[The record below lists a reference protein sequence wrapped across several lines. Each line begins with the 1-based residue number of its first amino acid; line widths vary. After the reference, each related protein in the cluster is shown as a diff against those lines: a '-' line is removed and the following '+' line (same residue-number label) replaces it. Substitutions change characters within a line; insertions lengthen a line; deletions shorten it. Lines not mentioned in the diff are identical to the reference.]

1 MKASKKKMI
10 DTIRKSK
17 GIVVSIC
24 KNLDMTRSA
33 FYKRLE
39 SDQELRYELEL
50 ARDELCDFSE
60 TKLWEHIK
68 DGNLQ
73 AVMFVLRT
81 LGRHRGYIEKQEVEQ
96 TSTQV
101 NVIEVPAM
109 DAFEPQIDEIKEDQH

>member
-10 DTIRKSK
+10 ETIRKSK

-24 KNLDMTRSA
+24 KNLDMTRTA

-39 SDQELRYELEL
+39 NDQELRYELEL

-60 TKLWEHIK
+60 TKLWEHVK

-73 AVMFVLRT
+73 AVMFVLKT

-96 TSTQV
+96 TTTKV
-101 NVIEVPAM
+101 NVIEVPAIE
-109 DAFEPQIDEIKEDQH
+109 AFEPLIDEIKEDKH